1 MSNYNTM
8 DVDIPST
15 TQDHTEMKAAI
26 NKLHASLDRLKGL
39 LKQNKQKQA
48 CIVADY
54 SQFAVRESLTE
65 EENMRKGEL
74 NTQLD
79 ATRADKVQIEKQIE
93 ECEAALT
100 SLEESR

>member
-1 MSNYNTM
+1 MTNHNTM

-15 TQDHTEMKAAI
+15 AQDRTEMEAAV
-26 NKLHASLDRLKGL
+26 NKLPVSLDRLKGL
-39 LKQNKQKQA
+39 LKQNMQKQA

-65 EENMRKGEL
+65 EESIRKGEL

-79 ATRADKVQIEKQIE
+79 ATRTDKVQIEKQIE
-93 ECEAALT
+93 
-100 SLEESR
+100 